1 MTIKGLFKMDE
12 DKEIEISTLRLK
24 ISSCSCNQMEPC
36 DECLE
41 RLTLLYHLEEL
52 NYDGSEE
59 VLGRS

>member
-1 MTIKGLFKMDE
+1 MDE